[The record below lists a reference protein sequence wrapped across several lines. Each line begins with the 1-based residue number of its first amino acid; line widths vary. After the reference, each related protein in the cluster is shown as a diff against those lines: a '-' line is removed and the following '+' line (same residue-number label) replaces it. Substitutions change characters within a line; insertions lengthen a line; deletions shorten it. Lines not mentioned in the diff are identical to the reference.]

1 MKDVEILKLLSI
13 TLRREKQI
21 LLEEELQKYGAAT
34 NWTIKQILKLHLS
47 SRAKAAEVL
56 QEDFSERYDKRRVY
70 LEDVVRTA
78 GAEITRHRKLA
89 KTIRSMRDKTPF
101 FKPSRL
107 ILSQPILKLDEKAV
121 TLTLADGSLL
131 PIPFDKRSRN
141 RLADKITRILRESK
155 EGVVNRKYGRI
166 RISWNKEGFADI
178 DIHAIKQDST
188 DY

>member
-1 MKDVEILKLLSI
+1 MKDFEILKLLSI

-34 NWTIKQILKLHLS
+34 NWAIKQILKLHLS
-47 SRAKAAEVL
+47 SRIKATEVL
-56 QEDFSERYDKRRVY
+56 QDDFSERYDKRQAY

-101 FKPSRL
+101 FKPGRI
-107 ILSQPILKLDEKAV
+107 ILSQPIVRLDEKAV
-121 TLTLADGSLL
+121 TLTLADGNLL

-141 RLADKITRILRESK
+141 RLADKIITILRGSK
-155 EGVVNRKYGRI
+155 EGGINRKYGRI

-178 DIHAIKQDST
+178 DIRAIKQNSM
-188 DY
+188 